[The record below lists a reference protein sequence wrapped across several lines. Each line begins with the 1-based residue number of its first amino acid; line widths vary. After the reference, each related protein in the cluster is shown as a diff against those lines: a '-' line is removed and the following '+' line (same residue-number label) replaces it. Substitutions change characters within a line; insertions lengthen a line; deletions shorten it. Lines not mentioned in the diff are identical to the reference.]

1 MEYIY
6 KCFPV
11 TEEEFIELEDKY
23 GKLTKYQ
30 SWQLIRKN
38 NQNNHTEDPEDFF
51 QDLNISLL
59 RAGSYFK
66 RQTYIESCLKVCK
79 EHVKDKFMSCML
91 NSLEDLWLNK
101 TRHGA
106 NRQKF
111 GPYQEKLLDK
121 LVKVTVPTSKRP
133 SKKVKLPV
141 DDPKFKTYCKAI
153 TWNEQ
158 KAAGK
163 KITREKS
170 IRAGQVSLNEY
181 DYLASNSGSDHCDK

>member
-1 MEYIY
+1 MDNIF

-11 TEEEFIELEDKY
+11 TESEFQELEDKY

-38 NQNNHTEDPEDFF
+38 SRNNHTEDPEDFF

-66 RQTYIESCLKVCK
+66 RQTYIENCLELCEK
-79 EHVKDKFMSCML
+79 HAKDRFLKNIVL
-91 NSLEDLWLNK
+91 ALKNLWKNK

-111 GPYQEKLLDK
+111 GPYQESILEK
-121 LVKVTVPTSKRP
+121 LVRKLVPPKERP
-133 SKKVKLPV
+133 SKFVKLEV
-141 DDPKFKTYCKAI
+141 DDPKFKRYCKAI

-163 KITREKS
+163 KITRERTVRS
-170 IRAGQVSLNEY
+170 GQVSLSEY
-181 DYLASNSGSDHCDK
+181 DYLAS

>member
-1 MEYIY
+1 MEHVY
-6 KCFPV
+6 KRFPV
-11 TEEEFIELEDKY
+11 SEDEFQELEDKY

-38 NQNNHTEDPEDFF
+38 DKNNHTEDPEDFF
-51 QDLNISLL
+51 QDLSISLL

-66 RQTYIESCLKVCK
+66 RQTYIERCLELCRK
-79 EHVKDKFMSCML
+79 HAKDRFLKRL
-91 NSLEDLWLNK
+91 VRELIKLWENK

-111 GPYQEKLLDK
+111 GIYQERLLEK
-121 LVKVTVPTSKRP
+121 LVRTLVPAHERP
-133 SKKVKLPV
+133 SRKAGLIL
-141 DDPKFKTYCKAI
+141 DHPKFKAYCKAI

-170 IRAGQVSLNEY
+170 LRSGQVSLSEY
-181 DYLASNSGSDHCDK
+181 DYLGVG

>member
-1 MEYIY
+1 MDYVC
-6 KCFPV
+6 KNFPV
-11 TEEEFIELEDKY
+11 TEDEFRELEDKY

-38 NQNNHTEDPEDFF
+38 NRNNHTEDPEDFF
-51 QDLNISLL
+51 QDLSISLL

-66 RQTYIESCLKVCK
+66 RQTYIENCLELCHKYA
-79 EHVKDKFMSCML
+79 KDRFLKRMVREL
-91 NSLEDLWLNK
+91 QNLWKNK

-111 GPYQEKLLDK
+111 GPYQEALLAK
-121 LVKVTVPTSKRP
+121 LVRTLVPSTERP
-133 SKKVKLPV
+133 SKVVRLTV
-141 DDPKFKTYCKAI
+141 DDPKFRIYCKAI

-163 KITREKS
+163 KITREKT
-170 IRAGQVSLNEY
+170 IRVGQVSLSEY
-181 DYLASNSGSDHCDK
+181 DYLAQ

>member
-1 MEYIY
+1 MEHIY
-6 KCFPV
+6 RYFPV
-11 TEEEFIELEDKY
+11 TDEEYMALEERY

-38 NQNNHTEDPEDFF
+38 NNNNHTEDPEDFF
-51 QDLNISLL
+51 QDLSISLL

-66 RQTYIESCLKVCK
+66 RQTYIERCLQLCGKYAKDRFLKRLIK
-79 EHVKDKFMSCML
+79 ELRV
-91 NSLEDLWLNK
+91 LWGNK

-111 GPYQEKLLDK
+111 GPHQEKLLAQ
-121 LVKVTVPTSKRP
+121 LVRTLVPPAERP
-133 SKKVKLPV
+133 ARDAPLLI
-141 DDPKFKTYCKAI
+141 DHPKFRTYCKAI

-170 IRAGQVSLNEY
+170 LRAGQVSLSEY
-181 DYLASNSGSDHCDK
+181 DYLSAAGSYL

>member
-11 TEEEFIELEDKY
+11 TEEEFYELEDKY

-59 RAGSYFK
+59 RAASYFK
-66 RQTYIESCLKVCK
+66 RQTYIEKCLDLCNK
-79 EHVKDKFMSCML
+79 HTKDKFFKIIL
-91 NSLEDLWLNK
+91 NDLQDLWNNK

-121 LVKVTVPTSKRP
+121 LVRATVPASERP
-133 SKKVKLPV
+133 SKKVPLAV

-163 KITREKS
+163 KITREKTL
-170 IRAGQVSLNEY
+170 RAGQVSLSEY
-181 DYLASNSGSDHCDK
+181 DYLANKSS

>member
-1 MEYIY
+1 MEYVY

-11 TEEEFIELEDKY
+11 TEDEFRELEDKY

-38 NQNNHTEDPEDFF
+38 NRNNHTEDPEDFF
-51 QDLNISLL
+51 QDLSISLL

-66 RQTYIESCLKVCK
+66 RQTYVESCLELCRKYA
-79 EHVKDKFMSCML
+79 KDRFLRRMVRELQK
-91 NSLEDLWLNK
+91 LWKNK

-111 GPYQEKLLDK
+111 GPYQEMLLGK
-121 LVKVTVPTSKRP
+121 LVRTLVPPAERP
-133 SKKVKLPV
+133 SKLVRLTV
-141 DDPKFKTYCKAI
+141 DDPKFRTYCKAI

-170 IRAGQVSLNEY
+170 IRAGQVSLSEY
-181 DYLASNSGSDHCDK
+181 DYLGVN